1 MPNTAS
7 MPLNAGSIIEYLN
20 GSSCSFFGL
29 PSSSCSVTKILPGS
43 TRVVFALQIHLMWRS
58 RIADSSRP
66 LESPTPPRPRWP
78 M

>member
-7 MPLNAGSIIEYLN
+7 TPLKAGSIMECLK
-20 GSSCSFFGL
+20 GSTWSLMGL
-29 PSSSCSVTKILPGS
+29 PWSSCSVTYIWPASIL
-43 TRVVFALQIHLMWRS
+43 VVLALQIHLMWRW
-58 RIADSSRP
+58 RNADSSMP

>member
-7 MPLNAGSIIEYLN
+7 MPLKAGSIIEYLN
-20 GSSCSFFGL
+20 GSSCSFFGV
-29 PSSSCSVTKILPGS
+29 PSSLCSVTYILPAS
-43 TRVVFALQIHLMWRS
+43 TLVVLALQIHLMWRS
-58 RIADSSRP
+58 RIADSIMP